1 MTAYAIAALR
11 NTTVPNEEV
20 FDYMERIQST
30 LDPFGG
36 GFLVHGAQPEDI
48 EGAWP
53 GGVVVISFPDK
64 AAAHGW
70 YDSDA
75 YQELIPLRTRNLDG
89 EVIFVEGVPEGYDPS
104 STAARMRAEAAR
116 GRV

>member
-36 GFLVHGAQPEDI
+36 RFLVHGARLEDI

-53 GGVVVISFPDK
+53 GAS
-64 AAAHGW
+64 
-70 YDSDA
+70 SSSRS
-75 YQELIPLRTRNLDG
+75 RTRPRPTAGTN
-89 EVIFVEGVPEGYDPS
+89 PTPTRS
-104 STAARMRAEAAR
+104 SYRCGRGTWRAS
-116 GRV
+116 

>member
-1 MTAYAIAALR
+1 MA
-11 NTTVPNEEV
+11 
-20 FDYMERIQST
+20 
-30 LDPFGG
+30 
-36 GFLVHGAQPEDI
+36 
-48 EGAWP
+48 

-89 EVIFVEGVPEGYDPS
+89 EVIFVEGFRRYDPS
-104 STAARMRAEAAR
+104 STAARMRAEAGR

>member
-36 GFLVHGAQPEDI
+36 RFLVHGTQPEDI
-48 EGAWP
+48 EGSWP

-70 YDSDA
+70 YDSDT

-89 EVIFVEGVPEGYDPS
+89 EVIFVEGVPEDYDPS
-104 STAARMRAEAAR
+104 STAARMRAEVTR

>member
-36 GFLVHGAQPEDI
+36 RFLVHGAQPEDI
-48 EGAWP
+48 EGSWP
-53 GGVVVISFPDK
+53 GASSSSRSLTRLRPTAGTTPTPTRSSSRSG
-64 AAAHGW
+64 HGTW
-70 YDSDA
+70 
-75 YQELIPLRTRNLDG
+75 
-89 EVIFVEGVPEGYDPS
+89 
-104 STAARMRAEAAR
+104 TAR
-116 GRV
+116 